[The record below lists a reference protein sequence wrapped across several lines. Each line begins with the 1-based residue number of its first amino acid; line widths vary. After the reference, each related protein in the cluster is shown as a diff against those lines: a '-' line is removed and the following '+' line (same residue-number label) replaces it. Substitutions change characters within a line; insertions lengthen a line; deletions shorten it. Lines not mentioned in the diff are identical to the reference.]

1 MLFCGGKKHQI
12 FYRNTGYADLM
23 KIKIALLDLNHTTL
37 GIHTNTVPLG
47 LGLISR
53 YVKKV
58 VEEDVEIKMFKVAD
72 KAMDIFKSWIPD
84 ILGMAQ
90 YCWNSELN
98 LFVAMH
104 VKKINPDCLVVAGGP
119 DLELSSSRKKV
130 FLKERDCIDIC
141 VEFDGE
147 IPFAEIVKRCLSGE
161 SHADVKL
168 HPGAGT
174 YSFESQSCE
183 LIQGMQPPPR
193 LESLDEFGAIYADG
207 FFDKLL
213 DDGFHPFVQTHR
225 GCPYTCTFC
234 HTSDSYYSKML
245 FQSPETFERDMN
257 YLGKRFTGQDH
268 VTLYIA
274 NTNMGQFKQD
284 FEIGRII
291 RETQEK
297 YNWPRM
303 IDVNSGKDPK
313 KLLEMVS
320 IVNFPASIALQTNTP
335 DVLQNIKRKNIPFD
349 KYVVFQK
356 DLMSKSK
363 YNSATE
369 LILCLPGET
378 KETFLNTLRDVINSG
393 VQNIAIYTMM
403 NLKGTPISSVE
414 SSERYNHIIRHRIV
428 PRQFSTI
435 NGIKIMD
442 TEEVVVATK
451 DMSFEDYV
459 SLRGLSFIV
468 ATFLGSAEL
477 NPLKRFLLGYKM
489 DIAEWIFS
497 ISDRLSEYPELYQ
510 NHKAFLKETE
520 DELFLSREALIA
532 FYHNHENF
540 EALCSGRLGDN
551 LLRKYKLIVLSE
563 NYESCLELAVS
574 VVREIIHDS
583 FEDHKKIDVMIDD
596 LTSYLLTR
604 NMKPFLS
611 GKYSYHK
618 QFHLNYDIPLWLV
631 NSDPELL
638 LKDFNST
645 CDYTATF
652 TDDTIRRLKNIVE
665 MNKDLTLSLQIL
677 YRDGTMREYWPQWV
691 RDLD

>member
-1 MLFCGGKKHQI
+1 M
-12 FYRNTGYADLM
+12 
-23 KIKIALLDLNHTTL
+23 KIALLDLNHTTL
-37 GIHTNTVPLG
+37 GIHTNTAPLG

-53 YVKKV
+53 YVKNV
-58 VEEDVEIKMFKVAD
+58 IEEDVEIKMFKVAA
-72 KAMDIFKSWIPD
+72 KAMDIFKSWTPD
-84 ILGMAQ
+84 IVGMAQ

-98 LFVAMH
+98 LFITMRL
-104 VKKINPDCLVVAGGP
+104 KKANPDCLVVAGGP
-119 DLELSSSRKKV
+119 NLELSPFRRKV

-161 SHADVKL
+161 SVASVKS
-168 HPGAGT
+168 HPSAGT
-174 YSFESQSCE
+174 YSFELQSGE
-183 LIQGMQPPPR
+183 LIQGEQPPPR
-193 LESLDEFGAIYADG
+193 LTSLDEFGAIYTDG
-207 FFDKLL
+207 LFDEFL

-245 FQSPETFERDMN
+245 FQSPETFEQDMD

-297 YNWPRM
+297 YDWPKM

-320 IVNFPASIALQTNTP
+320 IVNFPAAIALQTNTP
-335 DVLQNIKRKNIPFD
+335 HVLQNIKRKNIPFD
-349 KYVVFQK
+349 KYVAFQK

-363 YNSATE
+363 DNSVTE

-378 KETFLNTLRDVINSG
+378 KETFLDTLRDVINSG

-428 PRQFSTI
+428 PRQFSI
-435 NGIKIMD
+435 IDSIKIMD

-451 DMSFEDYV
+451 DMSFGDYI

-468 ATFLGSAEL
+468 TTFFSSAEL
-477 NPLKRFLLGYKM
+477 SPLKKFLLEYKM

-497 ISDRLSEYPELYQ
+497 ISERLPEYHELYQ
-510 NHKAFLKETE
+510 NYKAFLKETE
-520 DELFLSREALIA
+520 DELFLSRDALIA
-532 FYHNHENF
+532 FYHNPENF

-551 LLRKYKLIVLSE
+551 LLRKYKLLALSE
-563 NYESCLELAVS
+563 NYESCLKLAVS
-574 VVREIIHDS
+574 VARGIIHDS
-583 FEDHKKIDVMIDD
+583 FEDHKKIDAMIDD
-596 LTSYLLTR
+596 LTSYLFTR
-604 NMKPFLS
+604 NMKSFLLE
-611 GKYSYHK
+611 KNYTYRK
-618 QFHLNYDIPLWLV
+618 QFHLNYDIPRWLV
-631 NSDPELL
+631 NSDSELL

-652 TDDTIRRLKNIVE
+652 TDDTIKRLKGIVE

-677 YRDGTMREYWPQWV
+677 YRDGTIREYWPQWA
-691 RDLD
+691 RSDD

>member
-1 MLFCGGKKHQI
+1 
-12 FYRNTGYADLM
+12 M
-23 KIKIALLDLNHTTL
+23 KMKIALLDLNHTTL

-58 VEEDVEIKMFKVAD
+58 VEEEIEIKMFKVAEN
-72 KAMDIFKSWIPD
+72 AMDICKSWIPD
-84 ILGMAQ
+84 IVGIAQ

-104 VKKINPDCLVVAGGP
+104 LKKTNPDCLVVAGGP
-119 DLELSSSRKKV
+119 DLELSLSRKKV

-147 IPFAEIVKRCLSGE
+147 IPFAEIVTRHLSGE
-161 SHADVKL
+161 SSASVKSY
-168 HPGAGT
+168 PGAGT
-174 YSFESQSCE
+174 YSFEPQSGE

-193 LESLDEFGAIYADG
+193 LASLDEFGAVYADG
-207 FFDKLL
+207 FFDDFL
-213 DDGFHPFVQTHR
+213 DDGFHPFMQTHR

-234 HTSDSYYSKML
+234 HTSDRYYSKML
-245 FQSPETFERDMN
+245 FQSPEIFKQDMN
-257 YLGKRFTGQDH
+257 YLGKRFAGQDH

-274 NTNMGQFKQD
+274 NTNMSEFKQD

-291 RETQEK
+291 RETQKK
-297 YNWPRM
+297 YDWPR
-303 IDVNSGKDPK
+303 IINVNSGKDPK

-349 KYVVFQK
+349 KYVAFQR
-356 DLMSKSK
+356 DLMLASKD
-363 YNSATE
+363 NSVTE

-403 NLKGTPISSVE
+403 NLKGTPMSSVE
-414 SSERYNHIIRHRIV
+414 TSERYKHIIRHRIV
-428 PRQFSTI
+428 PRQFSI
-435 NGIKIMD
+435 IDGIKIMD
-442 TEEVVVATK
+442 TEEVIVATK
-451 DMSFEDYV
+451 DMSFVDYIR
-459 SLRGLSFIV
+459 LRGLSFIV
-468 ATFLGSAEL
+468 TTFFSSAEL
-477 NPLKRFLLGYKM
+477 SPLKRFLLEYKM

-497 ISDRLSEYPELYQ
+497 ISDHLSEYPELYQ
-510 NHKAFLKETE
+510 NYKAFLKETE

-532 FYHNHENF
+532 FYDNSENF

-551 LLRKYKLIVLSE
+551 LLRKYKLIALSG
-563 NYESCLELAVS
+563 NYESCLKLAIS
-574 VVREIIHDS
+574 VARKIIRDS
-583 FEDHKKIDVMIDD
+583 FEDHKKMDAMIDD
-596 LTSYLLTR
+596 LSSYLLTR
-604 NMKPFLS
+604 DMKSFLLEK
-611 GKYSYHK
+611 KYSYQK
-618 QFHLNYDIPLWLV
+618 QFHLKYDIPRWLV
-631 NSDPELL
+631 NSNPELL

-652 TDDTIRRLKNIVE
+652 TDDTIKRLKDIVE

-677 YRDGTMREYWPQWV
+677 YRDGTIREYWPQWV
-691 RDLD
+691 KY